1 MTPKPPEPEQLDEAV
16 RKRRERRAM
25 WERDGERSIGQNLA
39 LIGSLG
45 WMIIVPLLG
54 GVFIGRWI
62 DRAFETG
69 IFWTAALLV
78 IGLAA
83 GCWLAW
89 RRMQNE

>member
-1 MTPKPPEPEQLDEAV
+1 MTPEPPDPEQLNDAV

-25 WERDGERSIGQNLA
+25 WEREGERSIGQNLA

-54 GVFIGRWI
+54 GIFIGRWL
-62 DRAFETG
+62 DRQLETG
-69 IFWTAALLV
+69 ILWTAALLV

-89 RRMQNE
+89 KRMQRE